1 MLQTEIASSIPGSNE
16 DLKIEM
22 GLFVHGSYLPNK
34 NLGALCDFC
43 CILA

>member
-1 MLQTEIASSIPGSNE
+1 MVQTEIASSILGSNE

-22 GLFVHGSYLPNK
+22 GLFVNGSYLSNK
-34 NLGALCDFC
+34 NLGALCFFC